1 MKNEIIDKS
10 RLNELSPYDD
20 SFPIMLLSNAF
31 ETQIEGVN
39 EILDNIGD
47 EVKKSH
53 FDYALLSEP
62 QSEEK
67 MRLVVDT
74 TDDVLKGIQ
83 EGKIKLVEE
92 NGNLF
97 AQLRENGKYSKKLP
111 IKEDY
116 YKEGYNPE
124 QLSIALQLKTIQDS
138 LVTISNQI
146 KTIDRSVKEVA
157 LGQQND
163 RIGLYYSG
171 VALFIESMNVS
182 DGNLKS
188 NLIAQALKSLTE
200 ASFQLTL
207 KLQTDLKYLKN
218 KEYDSQKK
226 MRVKLITERV
236 SSIDQSFS
244 VIHQASM
251 LKAGIYCQLGE
262 IQATCAVLEEY
273 SRFINGTIAPNASLL
288 IQGDTR
294 DNGTEKGVWKKR
306 VNLELDVS
314 NVSKLL
320 QNKNKN
326 LEIEMIEGDK

>member
-1 MKNEIIDKS
+1 M
-10 RLNELSPYDD
+10 
-20 SFPIMLLSNAF
+20 
-31 ETQIEGVN
+31 V
-39 EILDNIGD
+39 
-47 EVKKSH
+47 
-53 FDYALLSEP
+53 
-62 QSEEK
+62 
-67 MRLVVDT
+67 
-74 TDDVLKGIQ
+74 
-83 EGKIKLVEE
+83 
-92 NGNLF
+92 
-97 AQLRENGKYSKKLP
+97 
-111 IKEDY
+111 
-116 YKEGYNPE
+116 
-124 QLSIALQLKTIQDS
+124 
-138 LVTISNQI
+138 
-146 KTIDRSVKEVA
+146 

-171 VALFIESMNVS
+171 VALFIESMNVF
-182 DGNLKS
+182 DANLKS

-200 ASFQLTL
+200 ATFQLTL